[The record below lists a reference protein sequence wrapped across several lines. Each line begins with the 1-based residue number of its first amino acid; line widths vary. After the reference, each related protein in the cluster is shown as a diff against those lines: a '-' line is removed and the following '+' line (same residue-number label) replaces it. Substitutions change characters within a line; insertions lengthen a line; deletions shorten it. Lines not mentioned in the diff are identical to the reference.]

1 MISPAPDTAV
11 SGAFLIPWRNVY
23 RILINISDKYD
34 IMEHIKAIYQHK
46 EESDMRKAA
55 SFIFVAAIALSA
67 AMPFTA
73 YSADAPAQKTAE
85 EKEADIRQRT
95 LLKQALDQVVDAGT
109 PKEDIACY
117 EIPHS
122 DRNVTCVVI
131 LGNNGISKLFLS
143 DSEGVKANIDY
154 PDTNS
159 FVYGYSENE
168 EILVK
173 ESAENGYR
181 YVVYKFNGK
190 ELEELSVL
198 NVNGEDITYD
208 GKALTPEE
216 CDKAIEELKAGFNE
230 FSELE
235 KLPYDSAIFKFYRPV
250 SDTWQQRYIELMDAY
265 LDNFLSGNAS
275 KNDTCFELCDINSDG
290 KPELYVYAPE
300 SATML
305 AFPRETA
312 PLALLNSS
320 FGNDQMIVRYTK
332 GGNKNYLTYNSDGST
347 MYIELLMKDD
357 AVSYGNMLWEEN
369 GAYYNGGIEL
379 TAEEYNKL
387 MTETTEGVTDELGK
401 SAMTYAEVKAY
412 LLADLEDSVQTTTVS
427 AQAAV
432 TSTTTTT
439 AKTTASTSKT
449 AKTSDSPKTGDSG
462 SALVVT
468 VLAGAI
474 GLAFSVRKKHE

>member
-1 MISPAPDTAV
+1 
-11 SGAFLIPWRNVY
+11 
-23 RILINISDKYD
+23 
-34 IMEHIKAIYQHK
+34 
-46 EESDMRKAA
+46 MRKNDAIKKVA
-55 SFIFVAAIALSA
+55 SLFFAAAITISTTLTFSV
-67 AMPFTA
+67 
-73 YSADAPAQKTAE
+73 YADDSLAQKNE
-85 EKEADIRQRT
+85 EQKEADIRQRT

-143 DSEGVKANIDY
+143 DSEGVKANIDS
-154 PDTNS
+154 PDANS

-208 GKALTPEE
+208 GKALTPDEAE
-216 CDKAIEELKAGFNE
+216 KAAEELKAGFNE

-265 LDNFLSGNAS
+265 LDNFLAGNSS
-275 KNDTCFELCDINSDG
+275 KNDTSFELCDINSDG
-290 KPELYVYAPE
+290 KPELYVHAPE

-332 GGNKNYLTYNSDGST
+332 GGNKNYLTYNSDG
-347 MYIELLMKDD
+347 
-357 AVSYGNMLWEEN
+357 
-369 GAYYNGGIEL
+369 
-379 TAEEYNKL
+379 
-387 MTETTEGVTDELGK
+387 
-401 SAMTYAEVKAY
+401 
-412 LLADLEDSVQTTTVS
+412 TVS
-427 AQAAV
+427 LQILESSQIDKNNKQYMDMFAQGTHFNPVDLVCATKDYKGNDFDLPKYV
-432 TSTTTTT
+432 
-439 AKTTASTSKT
+439 
-449 AKTSDSPKTGDSG
+449 DPKTGFISNKSKNG
-462 SALVVT
+462 KELKALELPGLWNGAMSDWNT
-468 VLAGAI
+468 VFVEVPLSTFNPVKTVNDLLRDQHQAKA
-474 GLAFSVRKKHE
+474 

>member
-1 MISPAPDTAV
+1 
-11 SGAFLIPWRNVY
+11 
-23 RILINISDKYD
+23 
-34 IMEHIKAIYQHK
+34 
-46 EESDMRKAA
+46 MRKNDAIKKVA
-55 SFIFVAAIALSA
+55 SLFFAAAITISTTLTFSV
-67 AMPFTA
+67 
-73 YSADAPAQKTAE
+73 YADDSLAQKNE
-85 EKEADIRQRT
+85 EQKEADIRQRT

-154 PDTNS
+154 HDTNS

-198 NVNGEDITYD
+198 SVNGEDISCD

-216 CDKAIEELKAGFNE
+216 CDKAIEELKARFHE

-235 KLPYDSAIFKFYRPV
+235 KLPYDSAIFRFYRPV

-265 LDNFLSGNAS
+265 LDNFIAENTD
-275 KNDTCFELCDINSDG
+275 KNDISYELCDINSDG

-305 AFPRETA
+305 ALPRDKV
-312 PLALLNSS
+312 PYALLTSS
-320 FGNDQMIVRYTK
+320 FGCDQMIVRYTK
-332 GGNKNYLTYNSDGST
+332 GGNKNYLTYNSDGSK

-357 AVSYGNMLWEEN
+357 TISYGNILWEAN
-369 GAYYNGGIEL
+369 GAYYNGGTEL
-379 TAEEYNKL
+379 NAEEYNKL

-412 LLADLEDSVQTTTVS
+412 LLADLEDSVHTTTVS

>member
-1 MISPAPDTAV
+1 
-11 SGAFLIPWRNVY
+11 
-23 RILINISDKYD
+23 
-34 IMEHIKAIYQHK
+34 
-46 EESDMRKAA
+46 
-55 SFIFVAAIALSA
+55 
-67 AMPFTA
+67 
-73 YSADAPAQKTAE
+73 
-85 EKEADIRQRT
+85 
-95 LLKQALDQVVDAGT
+95 
-109 PKEDIACY
+109 
-117 EIPHS
+117 
-122 DRNVTCVVI
+122 
-131 LGNNGISKLFLS
+131 
-143 DSEGVKANIDY
+143 
-154 PDTNS
+154 
-159 FVYGYSENE
+159 
-168 EILVK
+168 
-173 ESAENGYR
+173 
-181 YVVYKFNGK
+181 VYKFNGK

-208 GKALTPEE
+208 GKALTPDEAE
-216 CDKAIEELKAGFNE
+216 KAAEELKARFHE

-265 LDNFLSGNAS
+265 LDNFLAGNAS

-332 GGNKNYLTYNSDGST
+332 GGNKNYLTYNSDGSK